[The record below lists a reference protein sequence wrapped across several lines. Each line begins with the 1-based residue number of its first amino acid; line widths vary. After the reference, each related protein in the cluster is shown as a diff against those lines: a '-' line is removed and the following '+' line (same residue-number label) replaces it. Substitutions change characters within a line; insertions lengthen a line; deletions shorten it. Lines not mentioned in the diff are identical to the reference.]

1 MKKNQ
6 IIGSIGVA
14 LLAIGV
20 FLPMITLPLVGS
32 VNYYSNG
39 QGDGILI
46 LGIVIVSVILLIM
59 KKMKGLIITGILSF
73 VMVAFTF
80 FQLKSNLNQLLYGDE
95 MGELFSEFIKID
107 YGIGWIVLV
116 IGSILLLVAGLIK
129 DEVKHIVEA

>member
-59 KKMKGLIITGILSF
+59 KRMKGLIITGILSF

-80 FQLKSNLNQLLYGDE
+80 FQLKSSLNELLYGDE

>member
-80 FQLKSNLNQLLYGDE
+80 IQLKSSLNELLYGDE

-116 IGSILLLVAGLIK
+116 VGSILLLVAGLIK

>member
-20 FLPMITLPLVGS
+20 FLPMITLPLIGS

-46 LGIVIVSVILLIM
+46 LGVVIVSVILLIM